1 MARFRLSLVYIG
13 IKTNVLAFD
22 RKSGTEVWR
31 TPLPVKYKSSA
42 SLVNVVRD
50 AEGLFATCA
59 GEVFALDPRTGSVLW
74 KEPLKGLGTGIVTLA
89 TDLGGSTQ
97 MPVLVEA
104 QHQAQAA
111 AAGAATAAM

>member
-1 MARFRLSLVYIG
+1 MARSRLSLVYIG
-13 IKTNVLAFD
+13 IKTHVLAFE

-59 GEVFALDPRTGSVLW
+59 GEVFALDPRTGTVLW
-74 KEPLKGLGTGIVTLA
+74 QEPLKGLGTGLITVA
-89 TDLGGSTQ
+89 TDLGGNTQ
-97 MPVLVEA
+97 LPVLVEG

-111 AAGAATAAM
+111 AAGATTAAM